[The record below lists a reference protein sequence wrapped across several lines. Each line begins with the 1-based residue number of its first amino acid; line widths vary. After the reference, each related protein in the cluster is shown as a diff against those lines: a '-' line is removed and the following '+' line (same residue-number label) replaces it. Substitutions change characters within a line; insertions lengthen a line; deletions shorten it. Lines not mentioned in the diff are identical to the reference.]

1 MSVHFYLLYNAH
13 HSAAVRG
20 LRDVTQGAF
29 NSRHKVAVSPMGT
42 DREIGVEV
50 IIGRVEKFS

>member
-1 MSVHFYLLYNAH
+1 MSVHFHLLYNAH

-20 LRDVTQGAF
+20 LRDVTQSTL
-29 NSRHKVAVSPMGT
+29 NSRHKVTVSPMGT

-50 IIGRVEKFS
+50 VIGGVEKFS